1 MIPSGITGS
10 WRPAGPFAA
19 RAVALDLDGVVVDS
33 EPTHERANVEYLAGL
48 GVTLDPELAAAM
60 LGRRVRDLTDAIAE
74 QAGIPPEEAF
84 AGREAVF
91 WRLLERQP
99 PRPMPGLRP
108 ALARLAGAGL
118 QLAVASSGTRGYVAY
133 VLDRLGVAGAFAA
146 VVSGEEVADGK
157 PDPGVYLLA
166 AERLGADPAACVAV
180 EDAPHGIAAARAAG
194 MRVVA
199 VPHARTET
207 LDLSQAD
214 VVVADLE
221 AAADWILGSPP

>member
-1 MIPSGITGS
+1 
-10 WRPAGPFAA
+10 
-19 RAVALDLDGVVVDS
+19 VLVDS
-33 EPTHERANVEYLAGL
+33 EPTHERANVEYLTGL

-60 LGRRVRDLTDAIAE
+60 MGRRVRDLTDAVAD

-84 AGREAVF
+84 SGREAVF
-91 WRLLERQP
+91 WRLLEQAP
-99 PRPMPGLRP
+99 PPPMPGLRP

-118 QLAVASSGTRGYVAY
+118 RLAVASSGTRAYVAH
-133 VLDRLGVAGAFAA
+133 VLGRLGVAGAFAA

-157 PDPGVYLLA
+157 PSPGIYLLA
-166 AERLGADPAACVAV
+166 AERLGTDPTACVAV

-199 VPHARTET
+199 VPHARTEA
-207 LDLSQAD
+207 LDLSRAD

>member
-1 MIPSGITGS
+1 LPR
-10 WRPAGPFAA
+10 RPL
-19 RAVALDLDGVVVDS
+19 AVAFDLDGVLVDS
-33 EPTHERANVEYLAGL
+33 EPTHERANVEYLTGL

-60 LGRRVRDLTDAIAE
+60 LGRRVRDLTDAVAE
-74 QAGIPPEEAF
+74 QAGLPPEEAF

-91 WRLLERQP
+91 WRLLEQAP
-99 PRPMPGLRP
+99 PPSMPGLKP

-118 QLAVASSGTRGYVAY
+118 RLGVASSGTRAYVAH

-180 EDAPHGIAAARAAG
+180 EDTPHGIAAARAAG
-194 MRVVA
+194 MRAVA
-199 VPHARTET
+199 VPNASTQA
-207 LDLSQAD
+207 LDLRQAD

-221 AAADWILGSPP
+221 AAADWILAAPR

>member
-1 MIPSGITGS
+1 VP
-10 WRPAGPFAA
+10 RA
-19 RAVALDLDGVVVDS
+19 RSRVVVFDLDGVLVDS
-33 EPTHERANVEYLAGL
+33 EPTQERANVEYLAGL

-74 QAGIPPEEAF
+74 QAGIPPEEAL

-91 WRLLERQP
+91 WRLLEQAP
-99 PRPMPGLRP
+99 PPMMPGLRP

-118 QLAVASSGTRGYVAY
+118 RLAVASSGTRGYVAH
-133 VLDRLGVAGAFAA
+133 VLARLGVAGAFAA

-166 AERLGADPAACVAV
+166 AERLGTDPADCVAV
-180 EDAPHGIAAARAAG
+180 EDAPHGIAAAHAAG

-199 VPHARTET
+199 VAHARTEA
-207 LDLSQAD
+207 LDLGRAD

-221 AAADWILGSPP
+221 AAAAWILGSPR